1 MRISDWSSD
10 VCSSDLSRS
19 IAAPGEQEE
28 GARVRMETTAAAAG
42 CTRCHGSDGRGS
54 AAFPRL
60 AGQSADYLFASLLA
74 FAAGRCHSGFMRV
87 AAAGLD
93 AAVMRQLAEHYGAP
107 TPGWEGRATRRV
119 ATKQRGRPAP
129 G

>member
-74 FAAGRCHSGFMRV
+74 FAEEIGS
-87 AAAGLD
+87 AAFRESVGQDVEISVVDRSLKKH
-93 AAVMRQLAEHYGAP
+93 LH
-107 TPGWEGRATRRV
+107 
-119 ATKQRGRPAP
+119 
-129 G
+129 

>member
-60 AGQSADYLFASLLA
+60 AGQSADYLFAWLLA
-74 FAAGRCHSGFMRV
+74 FAGGRRHRGFMRA

-93 AAVMRQLAEHYGAP
+93 EAAMGRLAENEGAA
-107 TPGWEGRATRRV
+107 TPEAD
-119 ATKQRGRPAP
+119 AAQSAE
-129 G
+129 

>member
-74 FAAGRCHSGFMRV
+74 FAEGRRHSGFMRA

-93 AAVMRQLAEHYGAP
+93 EEAVRQIAEHYGAA
-107 TPGWEGRATRRV
+107 TPEGDGGAARLDRKSTRLNP
-119 ATKQRGRPAP
+119 RP
-129 G
+129 